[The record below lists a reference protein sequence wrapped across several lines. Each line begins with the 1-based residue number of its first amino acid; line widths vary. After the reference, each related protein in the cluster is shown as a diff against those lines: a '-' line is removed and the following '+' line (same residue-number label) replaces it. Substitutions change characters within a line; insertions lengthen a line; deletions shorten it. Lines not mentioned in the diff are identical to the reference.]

1 MLDES
6 DYEYLEFQEIN
17 NKRLELVAIKLRE
30 EMPQLFNL
38 MVDEY
43 APIDLVS
50 IACQID
56 ETFPK
61 LFAIL
66 ERDTENQLE
75 TWCEKEN
82 EYQKSNTDADDPA
95 NYLKRDARR

>member
-1 MLDES
+1 MLNES
-6 DYEYLEFQEIN
+6 YYEYLEFQEIN
-17 NKRLELVAIKLRE
+17 HKRLELVAIRLRE
-30 EMPQLFNL
+30 EMPQIFNL
-38 MVDEY
+38 IADEY
-43 APIDLVS
+43 EPIDLIS

-61 LFAIL
+61 LFRIL
-66 ERDTENQLE
+66 ESETENQLE
-75 TWCEKEN
+75 IWCEKEN

>member
-6 DYEYLEFQEIN
+6 QYEYLEFQEIN
-17 NKRLELVAIKLRE
+17 NKRLELVAIRLRE

-82 EYQKSNTDADDPA
+82 EICKQNTYADDPA

>member
-6 DYEYLEFQEIN
+6 NYEYLEFQEIN
-17 NKRLELVAIKLRE
+17 NKRLELVAIRLRE

-43 APIDLVS
+43 APIDLIS

-61 LFAIL
+61 LFKIL

-75 TWCEKEN
+75 IWCEKEN
-82 EYQKSNTDADDPA
+82 EYQKSNADDPA